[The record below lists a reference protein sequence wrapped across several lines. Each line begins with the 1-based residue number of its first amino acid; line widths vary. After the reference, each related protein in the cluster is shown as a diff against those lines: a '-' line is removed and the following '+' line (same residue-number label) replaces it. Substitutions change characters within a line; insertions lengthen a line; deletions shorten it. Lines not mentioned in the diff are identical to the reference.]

1 MDKSRSS
8 RKRKVQPE
16 GKLSFGSA
24 LKQNV
29 IKIIFNFP
37 NLLTQF
43 KNTGSAGKKPKKT
56 EKNRSAS
63 KKSNIQTIP
72 VSKID
77 ESYNTDKSPD
87 ILNGRD
93 ESNDYKNDR
102 KGYLQDIPSES
113 SSMYNSTRVKINFI
127 IIHFIFYREM

>member
-1 MDKSRSS
+1 MNKPKGRN
-8 RKRKVQPE
+8 KKIQPE
-16 GKLSFGSA
+16 QKLSFGSA

-29 IKIIFNFP
+29 IIIISNFP
-37 NLLTQF
+37 FLEIQF
-43 KNTGSAGKKPKKT
+43 KNTGSVGKKPKKS
-56 EKNRSAS
+56 EKTRSAN

-72 VSKID
+72 ISKID

-102 KGYLQDIPSES
+102 RGYLQDIQSES
-113 SSMYNSTRVKINFI
+113 SSFLNSARVKNYFI